1 MQDIL
6 LNKQGDIKKVNGD
19 FSFITGKDEVVQQLK
34 QILKTNKKEWFFN
47 PDYGISYENL
57 QQKKIN
63 EDLVK
68 DCIRDGI
75 SQCSEDITIESIE
88 VGYKGEHMRLLYIE
102 FKAFFSDGERYDS
115 MIELNL

>member
-6 LNKQGDIKKVNGD
+6 LNKHGDIKKVNGD
-19 FSFITGKDEVVQQLK
+19 FQFINGKDEVVQQIK

-75 SQCSEDITIESIE
+75 SQCSDDITIESIE
-88 VGYKGEHMRLLYIE
+88 IGYKKEYRLLYIE
-102 FKAFFSDGERYDS
+102 VKSYFSDGERYDS
-115 MIELNL
+115 VIELNL

>member
-19 FSFITGKDEVVQQLK
+19 FQFINGKDEVVQQIK

-57 QQKKIN
+57 QHKKIN

-88 VGYKGEHMRLLYIE
+88 IGYKKEYRLLYVE
-102 FKAFFSDGERYDS
+102 VKSYFSDGERYDS

>member
-19 FSFITGKDEVVQQLK
+19 FPFITGKDEVIQQLK

-57 QQKKIN
+57 QHKKIN
-63 EDLVK
+63 DDLVK

-88 VGYKGEHMRLLYIE
+88 IGYKKSLRLLYIE
-102 FKAFFSDGERYDS
+102 VKSYFSDGERYDNT
-115 MIELNL
+115 IELSL

>member
-6 LNKQGDIKKVNGD
+6 LNKHGDIKKVNGD
-19 FSFITGKDEVVQQLK
+19 FQFINGKDEVVQQIK
-34 QILKTNKKEWFFN
+34 QILKTNKGEWFKN
-47 PDYGISYENL
+47 EAYGITYENL

-63 EDLVK
+63 EDLIK

-88 VGYKGEHMRLLYIE
+88 IGYKKEERLLYVE
-102 FKAFFSDGERYDS
+102 FKAFFSDGERYDNT
-115 MIELNL
+115 IELNL

>member
-19 FSFITGKDEVVQQLK
+19 FQFITGKDEVIQQLK

-63 EDLVK
+63 EDLIKSVIK
-68 DCIRDGI
+68 EGFD
-75 SQCSEDITIESIE
+75 QCSEDITIESIE
-88 VGYKGEHMRLLYIE
+88 IGYKKEYRLLYVE

-115 MIELNL
+115 VIELNL

>member
-19 FSFITGKDEVVQQLK
+19 FQFINGKDEVVQQIK

-63 EDLVK
+63 EDLIKSVIK
-68 DCIRDGI
+68 EGFD
-75 SQCSEDITIESIE
+75 QCSEDITIESIE
-88 VGYKGEHMRLLYIE
+88 IGFKKSLRLLYIE
-102 FKAFFSDGERYDS
+102 VKSYFSDGERYDNT
-115 MIELNL
+115 IELSL